1 MFRIIMETLPDLKE
15 SNNLSNYDIFE
26 SYLKHIL
33 ESNWK
38 KLTNE

>member
-1 MFRIIMETLPDLKE
+1 MFRIIMETLLDLNE
-15 SNNLSNYDIFE
+15 SNNLSKYDIFE
-26 SYLKHIL
+26 AYLKHIL